1 MRHLVSRPSRRQF
14 IGGTAAAAVC
24 GLSLGSFAFPAL
36 AQRAVPT
43 LPLGE
48 LRLAGPP
55 DEAYW
60 WKVRSQYNLIDGLT
74 FMNNGGL
81 GPMPRVVMDEHD
93 RVFGE
98 IAADPTNGSRR
109 DELDANRE
117 LLAEFVGAAPEEVAY
132 TRSTTEGMNI
142 FAMGVDWDEGDEI
155 LICTHEHNGGIEAYL
170 TLEQRRHIKINRIE
184 IPSPPESID
193 QIVDLYDRAITPRTR
208 CIMVSHITY
217 VTGLLMPV
225 KELSEL
231 AHRRGLMISVD
242 GAHPLGMLDI
252 DMHDLGCDHYA
263 APGQK
268 WLMAGT
274 GTGLN
279 YVSRDVMPN
288 VWPLMGAGSY
298 RNAETDE
305 LEFYQDARKYEDCG
319 QRDTPSALGMSTAIH
334 FQNTIGKKTI
344 ENRVRQLTTRLKAG
358 LAKID
363 GVTLWTSM
371 NPKLSA
377 GLTLFSIREIPMAN
391 IVKALMDRDR
401 IYIRTMRTGN
411 LNGVRASTHIYNMPD
426 EVDRLLEGVRH
437 LAAHS
442 SDYMSES
449 TA

>member
-1 MRHLVSRPSRRQF
+1 MS
-14 IGGTAAAAVC
+14 
-24 GLSLGSFAFPAL
+24 
-36 AQRAVPT
+36 
-43 LPLGE
+43 
-48 LRLAGPP
+48 
-55 DEAYW
+55 
-60 WKVRSQYNLIDGLT
+60 
-74 FMNNGGL
+74 
-81 GPMPRVVMDEHD
+81 
-93 RVFGE
+93 
-98 IAADPTNGSRR
+98 
-109 DELDANRE
+109 
-117 LLAEFVGAAPEEVAY
+117 VA
-132 TRSTTEGMNI
+132 
-142 FAMGVDWDEGDEI
+142 
-155 LICTHEHNGGIEAYL
+155 
-170 TLEQRRHIKINRIE
+170 
-184 IPSPPESID
+184 
-193 QIVDLYDRAITPRTR
+193 
-208 CIMVSHITY
+208 
-217 VTGLLMPV
+217 
-225 KELSEL
+225 
-231 AHRRGLMISVD
+231 
-242 GAHPLGMLDI
+242 
-252 DMHDLGCDHYA
+252 
-263 APGQK
+263 
-268 WLMAGT
+268 
-274 GTGLN
+274 
-279 YVSRDVMPN
+279 DVMPN

-334 FQNTIGKKTI
+334 FQKMIGKKTI